1 MAPAACLCD
10 RFHTRFGLERKAVM
24 DSKDILLSDRL
35 VCLAAKLV
43 FKMISL
49 LPRFAAYPLCEAAA
63 ALFCLVDSKHR
74 KIGMVNLAIAF
85 PEKSLKWRKKV
96 LYNSFRQLGT
106 HAVELSRL
114 HKIDPVEL
122 KSRVRYNSSYQ
133 NYLEARKEGRGLIFL
148 TAHLGCWELI
158 STAHGAH
165 GHRLHV
171 LVRPLDNPCLDEWLS
186 AGRSR
191 FGTGIIQKQ
200 SALRQMMSLLRK
212 SEEIGILLDQN
223 VQEKDG
229 VYVPLFGKP
238 ASTSA
243 GLAAIVMKTRCPVIS
258 AFILPD
264 RKKGHYIIQMSPLI
278 EFVESG
284 NKEEDL
290 VANTA
295 IYNQHLENAI
305 REFPEGWLWGH
316 RRFKTQP
323 GGSDPY
329 TEKEQK

>member
-1 MAPAACLCD
+1 MN
-10 RFHTRFGLERKAVM
+10 
-24 DSKDILLSDRL
+24 SKDISMTDKL
-35 VCLAAKLV
+35 VCLAARLV
-43 FKMISL
+43 FRMISL
-49 LPRFAAYPLCEAAA
+49 LPRFAAYPLCETAA
-63 ALFCLVDSKHR
+63 ALFCLIDSRHR
-74 KIGMVNLAIAF
+74 KIGMVNLGIAF

-96 LYNSFRQLGT
+96 LYDSFRHLGT

-114 HKIDPVEL
+114 HQIKPDEL
-122 KSRVRYNSSYQ
+122 KSRVRYNSSFQHYIK
-133 NYLEARKEGRGLIFL
+133 AKEDGRGLIFL

-165 GHRLHV
+165 GYRLHV

-186 AGRSR
+186 AGRSK

-200 SALRQMMSLLRK
+200 SALRQMLSLLRNN
-212 SEEIGILLDQN
+212 EEIGILLDQN

-229 VYVPLFGKP
+229 VYVPLFGKA

-243 GLAAIVMKTRCPVIS
+243 GLAAIVMKTKCPVIA

-264 RKKGHYIIQMSPLI
+264 QKKGQYVIQMSPPI

-284 NKEEDL
+284 NREEDL

-295 IYNQHLENAI
+295 IYNQHLEDAI
-305 REFPEGWLWGH
+305 KKFPEGWLWGH

-323 GGSDPY
+323 DGSNPY
-329 TEKEQK
+329 KDCGLK